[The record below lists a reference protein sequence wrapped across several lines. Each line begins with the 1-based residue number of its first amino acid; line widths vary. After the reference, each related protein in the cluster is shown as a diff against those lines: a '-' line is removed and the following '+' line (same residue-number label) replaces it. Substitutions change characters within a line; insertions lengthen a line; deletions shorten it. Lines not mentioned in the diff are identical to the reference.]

1 MRLTVDTPASIKNH
15 CWLSVQPP
23 PRLSSP
29 ATPVPRVSFPH
40 TVTGSFTLLSC
51 NCDVTTIFLSLPRLA
66 STGPPRHSPTMAIA
80 TMHMAVLLP
89 ILLLSCAAGSPASL
103 DPASYRPVDQG
114 LASQENFNRTRR
126 QVRGRDRQPERTPG
140 PWALYCE
147 KESVKLFL
155 HTETRV
161 AAAVSHFGLSQP
173 QFKPPAITFECLHLY
188 SPFLGLRPLL
198 SSVMVPPER
207 SRVE

>member
-126 QVRGRDRQPERTPG
+126 QVRVRGRERQPERP
-140 PWALYCE
+140 PCE

-155 HTETRV
+155 HTVLEWV
-161 AAAVSHFGLSQP
+161 AAAVSHFVMSQP
-173 QFKPPAITFECLHLY
+173 QPQLQPPAI
-188 SPFLGLRPLL
+188 
-198 SSVMVPPER
+198 
-207 SRVE
+207 